1 MNFGN
6 IDNLPF
12 ILSFSGVL
20 VLVFLFYSYRRR
32 MIMKRAFFKRNI
44 RVLDGGRSE
53 RYGLIK
59 ELCVFFAIIFAV
71 FALLAPQWGERTREI
86 KKEGT
91 DLLVVLDVSFSM
103 YATDI
108 KTTRLERAKNAIR
121 LIVDSMNRDRVGLVL
136 FAGSAFIQCPLTTDL
151 GAFSLFLDY
160 ASPASLKLQGTDI
173 GKALDVAARVFE
185 KKRTQSK
192 MLLLITDGEDHEEN
206 VEPAVKKM
214 KELGVAVYTAGIG
227 SSSGGFITLND
238 GKGDFLL
245 KDRNGEPVRTKVNI
259 DLLKKI
265 SSDTGGKYI
274 DLNTSLSGVEVV
286 ISALRGENRSDF
298 GSRIIKEQEER
309 FYIPAF
315 IFLILLIVE
324 LALTD
329 RKKGTRV

>member
-1 MNFGN
+1 MIFGN

-44 RVLDGGRSE
+44 RVIEGVRSE
-53 RYGLIK
+53 RYALIK
-59 ELCVFFAIIFAV
+59 ELCIFFAIIFAV

-91 DLLVVLDVSFSM
+91 DLLVVLDVSYSM
-103 YATDI
+103 FATDI
-108 KTTRLERAKNAIR
+108 KPTRLDRAKNAIR
-121 LIVDSMNRDRVGLVL
+121 LIVDSMTRDRAGLVL

-151 GAFSLFLDY
+151 GAFSLFLDN
-160 ASPASLKLQGTDI
+160 ASPVSLKIQGTDI
-173 GKALDVAARVFE
+173 GKALDVASRVFE

-206 VEPAVKKM
+206 VESAVKKL

-227 SSSGGFITLND
+227 SSSGGFITIP
-238 GKGDFLL
+238 GEQGDVLL
-245 KDRNGEPVRTKVNI
+245 KDNKGEPVRTKVNVE
-259 DLLKKI
+259 LLKKI
-265 SSDTGGKYI
+265 ASDTGGKYI
-274 DLNTSLSGVEVV
+274 DLNDSLSGVEVV
-286 ISALRGENRSDF
+286 MSALRGESRSDF

-309 FYIPAF
+309 FYIPAL
-315 IFLILLIVE
+315 IMLILLLVE
-324 LALTD
+324 LVLTD